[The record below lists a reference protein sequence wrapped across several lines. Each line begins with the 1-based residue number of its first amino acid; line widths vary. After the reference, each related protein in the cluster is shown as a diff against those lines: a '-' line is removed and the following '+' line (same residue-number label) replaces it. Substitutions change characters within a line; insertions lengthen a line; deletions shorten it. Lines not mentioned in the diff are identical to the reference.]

1 MKVKASLN
9 YLRISPRKIRLIA
22 SLISGMKVTDALR
35 EMEYL
40 RKRGSE
46 PVLKLLKSAV
56 ANAEHNFQL
65 KKDDLVVS
73 EAVVNQGPVLKRM
86 MPRALGRSAQIR
98 KRTSHLSIVL
108 LGGGETVQKT
118 KKSAKGEA
126 KPDERAHEQVS
137 GTDAAGQKKT
147 YSIKDAKRSEGRKE
161 SRGFGKK
168 MFQRKAI

>member
-22 SLISGMKVTDALR
+22 SLISGMKATDALR

-46 PVLKLLKSAV
+46 PVLKLLKSAI

-86 MPRALGRSAQIR
+86 MPRAMGRSAQIR

-118 KKSAKGEA
+118 KKSTKGEA
-126 KPDERAHEQVS
+126 KPDTHTPLQTEGVAMS
-137 GTDAAGQKKT
+137 AAKKT
-147 YSIKDAKRSEGRKE
+147 YSIKDAKRSESRKE

>member
-22 SLISGMKVTDALR
+22 SLISGMKATDALR

-46 PVLKLLKSAV
+46 PVLKLLKSAI

-65 KKDDLVVS
+65 KKDDLIVS

-108 LGGGETVQKT
+108 LGGSEAVQKT
-118 KKSAKGEA
+118 KKNTKGEV
-126 KPDERAHEQVS
+126 KPDTHVHEQVS
-137 GTDAAGQKKT
+137 GAEGTTLKKT
-147 YSIKDAKRSEGRKE
+147 YSIKDVKRSEGRKE